1 MLEANANYSRN
12 LMSVHVVYLFKFH
25 SHTAAV
31 KALAWDPHERGILA
45 SGGGSNDQ
53 SIRWWNC
60 TTGDLLQTVDTG
72 CQVCGLVY
80 SPTTREIVSTHRCA
94 YRGGPN
100 PICVWKYPSLEMIAN
115 LPGHI
120 ER

>member
-1 MLEANANYSRN
+1 MRSDNKRRTNETYAHGLPAITPSYRATHFASRSGAPRELVSVML
-12 LMSVHVVYLFKFH
+12 
-25 SHTAAV
+25 
-31 KALAWDPHERGILA
+31 
-45 SGGGSNDQ
+45 
-53 SIRWWNC
+53 
-60 TTGDLLQTVDTG
+60 DTG